1 MKPSHPPIY
10 KLICSQVFVDTAD
23 RSAYTCVDS
32 PSLDGARLLPLFVS
46 PLRPEIRE
54 HAHEASAHHSVLH
67 TSRHDGVRHTTP
79 FLRQAAPPDP
89 RLILPVGRAITPDI
103 FCTRHSS

>member
-10 KLICSQVFVDTAD
+10 KFICSHVFVDTAD
-23 RSAYTCVDS
+23 RSAYTRADS
-32 PSLDGARLLPLFVS
+32 PSLDGACLLPLLVS

-67 TSRHDGVRHTTP
+67 TP
-79 FLRQAAPPDP
+79 FLRQAATPDP

-103 FCTRHSS
+103 FFTRNS